1 MRSERMNMIRS
12 TRTLAFGLALLSG
25 LAVTTGVSAQQAN
38 KQGAIN
44 AARTSNP
51 NLNIHV
57 DPRTGMPSSVSG
69 FRPQANS
76 SLMLGASVTEPSD
89 DQVKQAVD
97 AWFATGELSS
107 VFSTGNP
114 QAHYETQ
121 NVRKDPDLPG
131 QYVAHVEQ
139 RVNGIPVFGSSAKVT
154 VDRSLAPTALT
165 TSLSQVNIANT
176 TPQVTQAQAIDAA
189 RARLADF
196 AKNRPAFGVPGPPMP
211 DVTKADAVAQ
221 LVVFDPS
228 LVRAK
233 LSGPTRLAWMVSIET
248 YRVFIDAQTKEAFYF
263 FRDQPSGLLR
273 RVYDLQDSM
282 NFPGQLVIDDG
293 TKARQDPVNPDAQ
306 QAFTNTGFVRDFYF
320 LVFDRDSYDDNGRS
334 ASTTPAPGDSPIESY
349 VRVGNVQ
356 NAYWCKEAS
365 DYCPKANVMV
375 FGPDFAGA
383 IDVVGHEI
391 THGVISYEADLL
403 YTDEAGA
410 VNESLADI
418 FGTLIEFNVKGAAG
432 NWLIGE
438 TLPGFSMTSP
448 LRDLSN
454 PNMKDS
460 AGHSL
465 FDRTQPY
472 SATNR
477 GQPSRYDQYVQ
488 VSDPI
493 CATTSDVE
501 NGCVHINSGIFNMFA
516 YLVSEGG
523 QGVTGIGKQKLA
535 RIAYRA
541 LTAKLNKSSGL
552 ADAADA
558 FVQACADLADA
569 NVDAIT
575 SSDCKQV
582 SAAQAAVGLAVT
594 N

>member
-1 MRSERMNMIRS
+1 
-12 TRTLAFGLALLSG
+12 
-25 LAVTTGVSAQQAN
+25 
-38 KQGAIN
+38 
-44 AARTSNP
+44 
-51 NLNIHV
+51 
-57 DPRTGMPSSVSG
+57 
-69 FRPQANS
+69 
-76 SLMLGASVTEPSD
+76 
-89 DQVKQAVD
+89 
-97 AWFATGELSS
+97 
-107 VFSTGNP
+107 
-114 QAHYETQ
+114 
-121 NVRKDPDLPG
+121 VRKDPDLPG

-334 ASTTPAPGDSPIESY
+334 ASTTPAPGDSPIESN